1 MLAPLRAKEKSI
13 DMPAL
18 RGPLFAFACL
28 VLAPVAAY
36 AQASISG
43 VVRDTSGA
51 VLPGVTVEAASPAL
65 IEKVRTVVTDGTGQF
80 RVVDL
85 RPGTYSVTFTL
96 PGFNTFKRDGIELAG
111 TFNATVN
118 ADMRVGALEET
129 VTVTGEASVVD
140 VQSVTQQVTLG
151 KEVLDAIP
159 AGRNQHNFANLI
171 PGMTGPLDYGGQNN
185 LNLNTI
191 TVHGS
196 RADDQ
201 RVMVDGMSISA
212 TSGNGQ
218 LSNFIPDM
226 TSTQEVAVN
235 YSAGSAEQ
243 AFGGVQMNL
252 IPREGGN
259 KFKGSFFATGA
270 N

>member
-1 MLAPLRAKEKSI
+1 
-13 DMPAL
+13 
-18 RGPLFAFACL
+18 
-28 VLAPVAAY
+28 
-36 AQASISG
+36 
-43 VVRDTSGA
+43 
-51 VLPGVTVEAASPAL
+51 
-65 IEKVRTVVTDGTGQF
+65 
-80 RVVDL
+80 
-85 RPGTYSVTFTL
+85 
-96 PGFNTFKRDGIELAG
+96 
-111 TFNATVN
+111 
-118 ADMRVGALEET
+118 MRVGSLEET

-151 KEVLDAIP
+151 KDVLDAIP

-226 TSTQEVAVN
+226 TSTQEVAVS
-235 YSAGSAEQ
+235 YSAGYGRAGVRRRPDEPDSARRRQQVQGVLLRHRCEREVAVEQ
-243 AFGGVQMNL
+243 LHGRTEERGPADAQFPQGGLRRQSGRRR
-252 IPREGGN
+252 PAREGQAVVLLGRPLADDAELYRRPVREQERGRPDQMGLRT
-259 KFKGSFFATGA
+259 GSRAAGRSSRWSREASTRA
-270 N
+270 